1 MPDPHPRRTAGRIDP
16 NANPELDPSTVRFD
30 PYRAFGRYQS
40 QPEAG
45 FDIIAVN
52 AYTGAARF
60 PERWLHTGF
69 ARLRSASGRP
79 LMVSEFGL
87 RLRDACWTN
96 SGGATSYVGGSARW
110 TEGDPATSSEGAQR
124 EPGAAAHPGGRA
136 RRELAPLARR

>member
-1 MPDPHPRRTAGRIDP
+1 MRIDP

-60 PERWLHTGF
+60 PSAGSTRASPGF
-69 ARLRSASGRP
+69 ARPPA
-79 LMVSEFGL
+79 
-87 RLRDACWTN
+87 
-96 SGGATSYVGGSARW
+96 AR
-110 TEGDPATSSEGAQR
+110 
-124 EPGAAAHPGGRA
+124 
-136 RRELAPLARR
+136 